1 MSCKEIAE
9 NVTYTTEL
17 IREIK
22 AQTFRYFLALIV
34 SIFCCLCLVG
44 YIFYDRYLDSKF
56 EYEETI
62 ETVGILQDGEGYNNF
77 IHGTGDIIN
86 GTEDNNNEKDEKEQ
100 GQ

>member
-34 SIFCCLCLVG
+34 SIFVCLALVG
-44 YIFYDRYLDSKF
+44 YIFYDRYLDSQIKVTATST
-56 EYEETI
+56 E
-62 ETVGILQDGEGYNNF
+62 VVQDGEGYNSY
-77 IHGTGDIIN
+77 IHGIGDIIN
-86 GTEDNNNEKDEKEQ
+86 GTESQNNTN
-100 GQ
+100 

>member
-22 AQTFRYFLALIV
+22 AQTFRYFLALII

-44 YIFYDRYLDSKF
+44 YIFYDRYLDSQF
-56 EYEETI
+56 ELDATEVY
-62 ETVGILQDGEGYNNF
+62 QDGEGYNNY
-77 IHGTGDIIN
+77 IDGIGDIIN
-86 GTEDNNNEKDEKEQ
+86 GAKDKEN
-100 GQ
+100 